1 MQPTLSLVPGASHA
15 SSASIA
21 DTANS
26 QGVHDTLRHGVRSL
40 AADVAPAHPLQARL
54 ENWDDHREMLQLTL
68 QRQMFGLHMPV
79 RQMMERSLVKQVS
92 HTPPKSTLPMTYGI
106 HPVSYTAQSVVP
118 RSLGGFTRP
127 SNLHLDIL
135 LGNDEQIDVAD
146 VLRGEEVISLAPYDR
161 LTDNTTAS
169 RYTDRVETADVGDFH
184 RAMEQKMLKS

>member
-79 RQMMERSLVKQVS
+79 RQRMERSLVK
-92 HTPPKSTLPMTYGI
+92 
-106 HPVSYTAQSVVP
+106 QSVVP

-146 VLRGEEVISLAPYDR
+146 VLR
-161 LTDNTTAS
+161 
-169 RYTDRVETADVGDFH
+169 DRVETADVGDFH
-184 RAMEQKMLKS
+184 RAMEQKVLKS

>member
-15 SSASIA
+15 SSVSIA

-40 AADVAPAHPLQARL
+40 AADVAPAHPLQSRS
-54 ENWDDHREMLQLTL
+54 ENWDDHQEMLQLTL

-79 RQMMERSLVKQVS
+79 RQMMERTIVKQVS
-92 HTPPKSTLPMTYGI
+92 HTRPTLSSHYLRTILMNRAR
-106 HPVSYTAQSVVP
+106 VSQSVVP

-135 LGNDEQIDVAD
+135 LGKDEQIDVAD
-146 VLRGEEVISLAPYDR
+146 VLR
-161 LTDNTTAS
+161 
-169 RYTDRVETADVGDFH
+169 DRVETADVGNFH
-184 RAMEQKMLKS
+184 RAMEQKVLNS